1 MEKETKTQKVRS
13 GISNELRTPEREDVA
28 CMYDDASGL
37 VSFYLF
43 EDRLQTAIYYESHKD
58 VRVKRNKIVVAGIN
72 IDNLNFF
79 DSPNDVIREI
89 SARLKIYLP
98 ANYTAARGIRYT
110 FWIMMPRVNTM
121 DEIDIELMR
130 LRTIFRTP
138 LQHNERLVSSIGV
151 SLYEG
156 EETKAKELIEKAIIA
171 LQRAQEQGENN
182 MLFYSQN

>member
-1 MEKETKTQKVRS
+1 MEKENRNHMVRQ
-13 GISNELRTPEREDVA
+13 GISNELREPRHEDTA
-28 CMYDDASGL
+28 CMYDESSGL

-43 EDRLQTAIYYESHKD
+43 EDRLQTAINYESHKD
-58 VRVKRNKIVVAGIN
+58 IRVKRNKIVIVGVN

-79 DSPNDVIREI
+79 DSPHDVIREI

-98 ANYTAARGIRYT
+98 SNYTAARGIRYT
-110 FWIMMPRVNTM
+110 FWIMMPRINTM

-138 LQHNERLVSSIGV
+138 LQHNERLITSMGV

-156 EETKAKELIEKAIIA
+156 QENKAKELIEKAIIA

-182 MLFYSQN
+182 MLFYSHN